1 MLRSNSLAI
10 RVRWVI
16 AARKGRAQVAQRV
29 AVGPGGSWRP
39 GVRVIAKQFGVDP
52 GTVQR
57 ISRPFAAASVVVPPK
72 IFSKEVAQNR
82 PPHLPRQQPPSAR
95 NRFTPNFQGWG
106 LDENLKLKK
115 SPYRGSHYRGSTA
128 RQNEVGLAAR
138 AAASCRA
145 PAPAPPSYMLHAAA
159 PPFTTVQKMCTAASL
174 LTAGVMRI

>member
-10 RVRWVI
+10 RGRWVI

-29 AVGPGGSWRP
+29 GVGPGGSWRP

-82 PPHLPRQQPPSAR
+82 PPHLPRQQPHSPPKIVLRQISGDEARMKFGNQKVPLPGVPYGGSA
-95 NRFTPNFQGWG
+95 
-106 LDENLKLKK
+106 
-115 SPYRGSHYRGSTA
+115 A
-128 RQNEVGLAAR
+128 RQNEVGLAGSRRRLMPRAR
-138 AAASCRA
+138 SGASILDCDRDA
-145 PAPAPPSYMLHAAA
+145 LHAAVLS
-159 PPFTTVQKMCTAASL
+159 FTTVQKKCI
-174 LTAGVMRI
+174 G

>member
-29 AVGPGGSWRP
+29 GVGPGGSWRP

-72 IFSKEVAQNR
+72 IFSKGVAKNR
-82 PPHLPRQQPPSAR
+82 PPHFPARGPFTTR
-95 NRFTPNFQGWG
+95 NRFTPKFRGWG
-106 LDENLKLKK
+106 LDEL
-115 SPYRGSHYRGSTA
+115 SIFPRPPPRG
-128 RQNEVGLAAR
+128 
-138 AAASCRA
+138 ASR
-145 PAPAPPSYMLHAAA
+145 S
-159 PPFTTVQKMCTAASL
+159 
-174 LTAGVMRI
+174 